1 MRIANRAKR
10 VNPFRVMDVMARAQ
24 AREAAGLPVIHL
36 EVGEPDFGTCEAIR
50 AAGIAALQ
58 SGQTAYTGATG
69 LPELRERIAA
79 FYAAHHGVTVD
90 PSRIIITPGA
100 SGALVLLSQ
109 LLLSPGDEVLMPD
122 PSYPCNRNFVTL
134 AGASTTLLPMA
145 GSGRAAPDI
154 EQLNAHLQT
163 RNHSNKD
170 TTLAGLWLASP
181 VNPTGAII
189 SKEGMHDLA
198 GWCRKHNCH
207 LLMDEIYHGLDF
219 RVSQGACQRMGDL
232 PSVLTVDAEALV
244 VNSFSKYFG
253 MTGWR
258 IGWMVLPE
266 NLVERATVLAQNL
279 FISAST
285 PAQYAALRAFD
296 SDVIDQLEVQR
307 QVFRQRRDFLREA
320 LPSAGLELAW
330 QPDGAF
336 YCYVDISR
344 YDNDCERFCGRI
356 LDQYGV
362 AITPGTD
369 FGDNQANRY
378 ARIAYTRPVEE
389 LESAVEQITQALQA
403 IRV

>member
-1 MRIANRAKR
+1 MRIASRASR
-10 VNPFRVMDVMARAQ
+10 VNPFRVMDVMDRAQ

-36 EVGEPDFGTCEAIR
+36 EVGEPDFGTCEAVR

-58 SGQTAYTGATG
+58 AGQTAYTGATG
-69 LPELRERIAA
+69 LPALRERIAA
-79 FYAAHHGVTVD
+79 FYAEHHGVAVD

-134 AGASTTLLPMA
+134 AGATTALLPMA
-145 GSGRAAPDI
+145 GTGRAAPDV
-154 EQLNAHLQT
+154 EQLNGYLHDRHNAEA
-163 RNHSNKD
+163 R

-189 SKEGMHDLA
+189 SKAEMRNLSQ
-198 GWCRKHNCH
+198 WCREQQCH

-219 RVSQGACQRMGDL
+219 SAAQDMSRPMGDL
-232 PSVLTVDAEALV
+232 PSVLTVDEEALV

-266 NLVERATVLAQNL
+266 ELVERATVLAQNL

-296 SDVIDQLEVQR
+296 SDVIEQLEHQR
-307 QVFRQRRDFLREA
+307 QVFRERRDFLRQA
-320 LPSAGLELAW
+320 LPTAGLDLAW
-330 QPDGAF
+330 QPEGAF
-336 YCYVDISR
+336 YCYVDSSR
-344 YDNDCERFCGRI
+344 YDNDCERFCRRI
-356 LDQYGV
+356 LDEYGV

-369 FGDNQANRY
+369 FGDNQAKQY
-378 ARIAYTRPVEE
+378 TRIAYTRPLEE
-389 LESAVEQITQALQA
+389 LEIAVEKMALALQGMRA
-403 IRV
+403 